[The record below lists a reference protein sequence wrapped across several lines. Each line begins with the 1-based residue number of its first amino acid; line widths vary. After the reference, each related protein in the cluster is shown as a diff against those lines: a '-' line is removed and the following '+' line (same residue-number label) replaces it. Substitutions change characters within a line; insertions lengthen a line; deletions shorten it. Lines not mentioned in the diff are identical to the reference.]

1 MILLESL
8 SERVKGGEKKLITG
22 NKLME
27 AAGPAMLPQERS
39 VVVRVVVALKRP
51 VSLVFQEEAFLMAT
65 IGWIRLK
72 ISETSSWVYVLVIF
86 CWKGRLLNG
95 VVKSCFRLTDDCN

>member
-1 MILLESL
+1 
-8 SERVKGGEKKLITG
+8 VAKKKLMAG

-27 AAGPAMLPQERS
+27 AAGPAMLPQERL
-39 VVVRVVVALKRP
+39 VVVRIVVALKRP

-65 IGWIRLK
+65 IGWILLK
-72 ISETSSWVYVLVIF
+72 ISETSSWVLYVLVIF

-95 VVKSCFRLTDDCN
+95 VVKSCFGLTDDCN